1 MKQKIFKYKD
11 IYKQNK
17 LKKTAI
23 YQGMWGL
30 KAVQSGIITDKQL
43 ETVRKTISRLTKKL
57 CKLWIRVKCNTPITK
72 KSVGVRM
79 GKGVGSISSYICNV
93 KLGTIIFEVFFT
105 STISQHNLKN
115 IFINLSKSLSI
126 KTKLVKKII

>member
-1 MKQKIFKYKD
+1 
-11 IYKQNK
+11 
-17 LKKTAI
+17 
-23 YQGMWGL
+23 
-30 KAVQSGIITDKQL
+30 
-43 ETVRKTISRLTKKL
+43 
-57 CKLWIRVKCNTPITK
+57 
-72 KSVGVRM
+72 M

-115 IFINLSKSLSI
+115 IFMNLSKSLSI